1 MPKEIDLTGQIF
13 GELTVIERDTTK
25 QKKEAYWICECS
37 CGKTISTKGSALRA
51 GKTTSCGCKRVKSI
65 RKSLCKDLTGQ
76 IFGKLKVLYLDEE
89 NSHKGAYW
97 FCECECGTIKSILG
111 SSLTRGSTKSCGCQS
126 RIITSEKNSSIL
138 PKQRFGKWEV
148 IERDQTSHLGQGAYW
163 ICQCDCGTIKSVKA
177 SSLKNGSSLS
187 CGCLSSSG
195 EWVISNLLSQLKYQ
209 YQTQFSF
216 DDLVGDKA
224 PLRFDFVVFDD
235 NKNIVALIEYQGE
248 QHYINR
254 EFFDKKQT
262 FEKRLEYDQK
272 KRDYCKKKQIRL
284 IEIPYWDFKK
294 INKEYLINLL
304 EEKSRPV

>member
-1 MPKEIDLTGQIF
+1 MPKEIDLTGQSF
-13 GELTVIERDTTK
+13 GRWIVLERDFSNPGK
-25 QKKEAYWICECS
+25 GARWICQCS
-37 CGKTISTKGSALRA
+37 CDKHTVRSVTSQALRT
-51 GKTTSCGCKRVKSI
+51 GRSKSCGCLQKEIAASGKKEMSGKV
-65 RKSLCKDLTGQ
+65 
-76 IFGKLKVLYLDEE
+76 FGRLKVLYQDSNKHPDE
-89 NSHKGAYW
+89 
-97 FCECECGTIKSILG
+97 
-111 SSLTRGSTKSCGCQS
+111 
-126 RIITSEKNSSIL
+126 
-138 PKQRFGKWEV
+138 
-148 IERDQTSHLGQGAYW
+148 AYW